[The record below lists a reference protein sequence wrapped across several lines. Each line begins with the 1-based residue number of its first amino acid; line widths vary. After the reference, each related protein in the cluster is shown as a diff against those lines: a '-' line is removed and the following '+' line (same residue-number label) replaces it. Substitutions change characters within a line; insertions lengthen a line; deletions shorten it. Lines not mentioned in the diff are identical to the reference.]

1 MRSDAVRLG
10 VERAAHRSL
19 LYATGLTAEELARPL
34 IGIANSYNAIVPGH
48 VHLDRIGRAVQ
59 TGVSMAGGTPLEF
72 NVLAVCD
79 GIAMG
84 HDGMKYSLPSRDLIA
99 DSVEVM
105 TRAHALDG
113 LVLVPNCDKVVP
125 GMLMA
130 AARLNLP
137 TVLVSG
143 GPMLAGRY
151 NGKPVDVKTLF
162 EASGA
167 FRAGALDAEQLASL
181 ERCACPGSGSCS
193 GLFTANSMNCL
204 AEAIGLALPGNGTI
218 PAVSAERIRLAKS
231 AGMRV
236 MDLVHGDIGALDI
249 LTEEAMENAV
259 SVDMAIGGS
268 TNTVLH
274 MTALAREAG
283 IDFCLDRFD
292 AISRRTP
299 YLVCLSP
306 SGALHMEDLH
316 DAGGIPAVLRE
327 LGEVGI
333 LHGNAM
339 TVSGKTI
346 REIADEAQRAEI
358 DVIRS
363 GQRPHRA
370 DGGIRIL
377 RGNLAEDGAVVKAA
391 AVSPKMLRHQGPA
404 RVFDREEAAM
414 HGLEAGEVA
423 PGDVVVI
430 RYEGPRGGPG
440 MREMLLPTAT
450 LAGLGWD
457 ESVALIT
464 DGRFSGASRGAAIG
478 HVSPEA
484 AVGGLI
490 AYVQSG
496 DLIEI
501 DIPEGRITLRIEERE
516 LAERKRR
523 CPPGTLAHPAADVY
537 RGVLGR
543 YAELAASAAD
553 GGAME
558 RPGRFRRN
566 GGWERRRRSVDIG
579 GTD

>member
-1 MRSDAVRLG
+1 M
-10 VERAAHRSL
+10 
-19 LYATGLTAEELARPL
+19 
-34 IGIANSYNAIVPGH
+34 
-48 VHLDRIGRAVQ
+48 HLDRIGRAVQ
-59 TGVSMAGGTPLEF
+59 TGVSIAGGTPLEF
-72 NVLAVCD
+72 NVIAVCD

-84 HDGMKYSLPSRDLIA
+84 HGGMRYSLPSRDLIA

-143 GPMLAGRY
+143 GPMLAGRH
-151 NGKPVDVKTLF
+151 NGEPVDVKNLF

-167 FRAGALDAEQLASL
+167 LLAGALDSEQLSSL
-181 ERCACPGSGSCS
+181 ERCACPGAGSCS

-218 PAVSAERIRLAKS
+218 PAVSAERIRLAKH
-231 AGMRV
+231 AGMRI
-236 MDLVHGDIGALDI
+236 MDLVRKDVGALDI
-249 LTEEAMENAV
+249 LTEDAMENAV

-283 IDFCLDRFD
+283 IHFSLDRFD
-292 AISRRTP
+292 SISQRTP
-299 YLVCLSP
+299 YLVRLSP
-306 SGALHMEDLH
+306 SGPFHMEDLD

-327 LGEVGI
+327 LRDLGLIHED
-333 LHGNAM
+333 AP
-339 TVSGKTI
+339 TVAGKTI
-346 REIADEAQRAEI
+346 REIADDSRRSGDE
-358 DVIRS
+358 VIRS
-363 GQRPHRA
+363 GKDPYRA

-377 RGNLAEDGAVVKAA
+377 RGNLAPDGAVVKAS
-391 AVSPKMLRHQGPA
+391 AVCPAMLRHQGPA
-404 RVFDREEAAM
+404 RVFDGEEAAM
-414 HGLEAGEVA
+414 RGLETGQVS

-450 LAGLGWD
+450 LSGMGWD
-457 ESVALIT
+457 QSVALIT

-490 AYVQSG
+490 GCVENG
-496 DLIEI
+496 DVIEI
-501 DIPEGRITLRIEERE
+501 DIP
-516 LAERKRR
+516 A
-523 CPPGTLAHPAADVY
+523 GTLTLKVEQAELTRRVDRCVSGPRSRPVQTVD
-537 RGVLGR
+537 RGILRR
-543 YAELAASAAD
+543 YAELAGSAAD
-553 GGAME
+553 GAA
-558 RPGRFRRN
+558 
-566 GGWERRRRSVDIG
+566 VDRIAASRV
-579 GTD
+579 DEQSPSELP